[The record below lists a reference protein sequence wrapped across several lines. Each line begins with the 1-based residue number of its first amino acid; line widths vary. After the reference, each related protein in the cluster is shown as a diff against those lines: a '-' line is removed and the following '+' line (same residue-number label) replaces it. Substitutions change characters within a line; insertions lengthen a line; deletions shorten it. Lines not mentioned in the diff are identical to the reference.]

1 MTSPSTLEQLRRGDS
16 VDPDAIEQ
24 LPPGAVM
31 VSLLG
36 VNYAHLKTKDDG
48 DLYVTMRALPF
59 IQNLQ
64 PENWYEKEWF
74 ETHREKLDGTS
85 TVYAVPT
92 REVNDTSI
100 RLVVKY
106 NRVGQDV
113 PLETKVIYEVLS
125 AEFNGPFEEFALVEE
140 MRYSNYGP
148 DDLKIHSQL
157 PFGIYV
163 PPDRMQLWQTGRSKA
178 KIASKIAKHPGVEID
193 ILRDYILIYLWLDG
207 LDVVQANGLG
217 LLPDDEV
224 ETITQRATTELQ
236 TKGYRVLD
244 MKPMHVIVQETPD
257 GKLVEEEGQ
266 TRYGLVDFE
275 LLQRTPEH
283 DQEVKKSRRSEY
295 LRRQCD
301 RFEPKGAAFPTHLQ
315 PVRLLDVDYVY
326 GHVESTNGALWVV
339 GRDPGL
345 FDYFLPERW
354 RKTPQVQLLS
364 DHETYYTLTKDQIH
378 LVWKVVQL
386 GERPEIESGDKE
398 SQAVRAHGFNSPFE
412 EFAIALRLIRAG
424 ILTVYPRAIYR
435 TGLSSQTSSRIVDHS
450 RYESH
455 ASLVDPNGKPIL
467 RPECDYITVW
477 GYWNGTDEMLAK
489 RDGGYFRGVNGK
501 QALDMGIM
509 SKKQLHHLME
519 RKRKRIRAVGMDFVR
534 LRPEQVIFSLDSKG
548 ELIVLEDGN
557 LETRICNFQFIRW
570 PALAGMLN
578 PCTR

>member
-16 VDPDAIEQ
+16 VDPDDVEQ
-24 LPPGAVM
+24 LPAGAVM

-48 DLYVTMRALPF
+48 DLYATMRALPF

-92 REVNDTSI
+92 REVNGTSI

-113 PLETKVIYEVLS
+113 PLETKVIYEVLN

-140 MRYSNYGP
+140 MRHSHYGP
-148 DDLKIHSQL
+148 KDLKIHSQL

-178 KIASKIAKHPGVEID
+178 KIASKIAKHPGIEID

-207 LDVVQANGLG
+207 IDVMQANGLG
-217 LLPDDEV
+217 LLPDHKV

-283 DQEVKKSRRSEY
+283 D
-295 LRRQCD
+295 
-301 RFEPKGAAFPTHLQ
+301 
-315 PVRLLDVDYVY
+315 
-326 GHVESTNGALWVV
+326 
-339 GRDPGL
+339 
-345 FDYFLPERW
+345 
-354 RKTPQVQLLS
+354 
-364 DHETYYTLTKDQIH
+364 
-378 LVWKVVQL
+378 
-386 GERPEIESGDKE
+386 
-398 SQAVRAHGFNSPFE
+398 
-412 EFAIALRLIRAG
+412 
-424 ILTVYPRAIYR
+424 
-435 TGLSSQTSSRIVDHS
+435 
-450 RYESH
+450 
-455 ASLVDPNGKPIL
+455 
-467 RPECDYITVW
+467 
-477 GYWNGTDEMLAK
+477 
-489 RDGGYFRGVNGK
+489 
-501 QALDMGIM
+501 
-509 SKKQLHHLME
+509 
-519 RKRKRIRAVGMDFVR
+519 
-534 LRPEQVIFSLDSKG
+534 
-548 ELIVLEDGN
+548 
-557 LETRICNFQFIRW
+557 
-570 PALAGMLN
+570 
-578 PCTR
+578 